1 MKINGLGL
9 GKFMTGNIDQSK
21 KISDAENKQTFGV
34 MMEAVLASAMANK
47 STNNVGDIN
56 VNININ
62 INGES
67 IKQNTNK
74 IDKDSVD
81 IEVVKP
87 NNMQGTIQELKP
99 NGDIKKTD
107 IERIN
112 TAIERASKK
121 YGVDKQL
128 IRAIIKAESNFNPKV
143 TSHAGAQGVMQI
155 MPFNFKMLGIT
166 NGYDIE
172 QNINGGV
179 KLLKQ
184 YLDKF
189 GGNVEMALMAYNGGP
204 GTMQKRGVISSKDLY
219 KMPKETQNYVPKVL
233 KFYREKV

>member
-1 MKINGLGL
+1 MKINGLGSGQL
-9 GKFMTGNIDQSK
+9 TGRGNLEKPK
-21 KISDAENKQTFGV
+21 KVSDIENAQAFGV
-34 MMEAVLASAMANK
+34 MMEAVLASAMSNK
-47 STNNVGDIN
+47 ANNVGDIN
-56 VNININ
+56 ININ
-62 INGES
+62 INVNGENVKPNS
-67 IKQNTNK
+67 DKT
-74 IDKDSVD
+74 DKDSVSV
-81 IEVVKP
+81 ELVKP
-87 NNMQGTIQELKP
+87 NNLGQNVQVKP
-99 NGDIKKTD
+99 NSNNNKTD
-107 IERIN
+107 MDRIN
-112 TAIERASKK
+112 TAVENASKK
-121 YGVDKQL
+121 YGVDRQL

-184 YLDKF
+184 YLDRF
-189 GGNVEMALMAYNGGP
+189 DGNVEMALMAYNGGP
-204 GTMQKRGVISSKDLY
+204 GTMQKRGVLSSGDLY